1 MVSLES
7 IIYEIFAFSRPES
20 TWLDELLFIRVFG
33 VKAIKI
39 TNTSNV
45 YGAPEISHVL
55 LVSPEF
61 PIFRGTMK
69 YLCFLYR
76 GYVTRY
82 SCV

>member
-45 YGAPEISHVL
+45 YGAPRIFYVPV
-55 LVSPEF
+55 VSPES
-61 PIFRGTMK
+61 PIYEMVGFFHIAGSFGK
-69 YLCFLYR
+69 Y
-76 GYVTRY
+76 V
-82 SCV
+82 